1 MFDNLDPSCGYSFY
15 GKHKLSEDESTFL
28 DGWIMFEKVM
38 NAHYAFFSQRGID
51 DFGSILSSISKPQAK
66 LTSTTDS
73 GIHYAKSD
81 DKTDESELY
90 EAVKESLK
98 VFEKSGASSL
108 GDAHLSVRH
117 GDDEYVASTSPSW
130 VDRIDDFIDVA
141 RYAGSAADRGSSAK
155 SFCRDNLFA
164 AKAQDGVLYIQLL
177 SFAEFTEEVDPSEPK
192 DKADVDAIASALNEI
207 FAEAKDISGVI
218 LDVRFSDGGWTSV
231 AMQVLAFFSQNN
243 YQPVLRKRSRIP
255 NSQEFLDQASV
266 WLHADSV
273 RVNVRPYLGPLV
285 VLQSRATEGA
295 AEHLLLGLRAVRR
308 NQDNTIYIGTQTAG
322 CLSDT
327 LEVQLTSSVVLEVP
341 NQRVED
347 SEGNTYV

>member
-1 MFDNLDPSCGYSFY
+1 
-15 GKHKLSEDESTFL
+15 
-28 DGWIMFEKVM
+28 
-38 NAHYAFFSQRGID
+38 
-51 DFGSILSSISKPQAK
+51 
-66 LTSTTDS
+66 
-73 GIHYAKSD
+73 
-81 DKTDESELY
+81 
-90 EAVKESLK
+90 
-98 VFEKSGASSL
+98 
-108 GDAHLSVRH
+108 
-117 GDDEYVASTSPSW
+117 
-130 VDRIDDFIDVA
+130 IDDFIDVA
-141 RYAGSAADRGSSAK
+141 RYVGSAADRGSSAK